1 MKQTNDYFF
10 LKEIKIQKN
19 TPNLYNH
26 YENFPT
32 NSRTKSQHIIRDPHE
47 RKTVKKNFEY
57 RPRNIMHKI
66 DMLSEKIDN
75 SLLFSERNLKNSPK
89 NKNEN
94 NFFKNKENSFLIQT
108 SQQKFQYQKSIS
120 PINNRILIENSTR
133 QNRNEDQFERGTIK
147 KQTKENDNSFSP
159 NMKTKIKKIRSQT
172 GFDMNSIINDI
183 YSLLN

>member
-1 MKQTNDYFF
+1 MNDYFF
-10 LKEIKIQKN
+10 LKENKIQKN
-19 TPNLYNH
+19 TPPNLYNH
-26 YENFPT
+26 YDNFPT
-32 NSRTKSQHIIRDPHE
+32 NPRTRSQHIIRDPHE
-47 RKTVKKNFEY
+47 RKTVKKNVEY

-66 DMLSEKIDN
+66 DILSEKIDK
-75 SLLFSERNLKNSPK
+75 SLLLSERNLKNSPK

-108 SQQKFQYQKSIS
+108 SQQKFQYPKSIS

-133 QNRNEDQFERGTIK
+133 QNRNVNQFERGTIK
-147 KQTKENDNSFSP
+147 KQTKENENSFSP

-172 GFDMNSIINDI
+172 GFDMKSIIDDI